1 MKLSS
6 HENMMLEMA
15 TMTFFPKD
23 GRWSSSCFNHSNALE
38 IKYLPCHLRDN
49 LWLALM
55 LKKEELFGINFIKI
69 YYFVSNSNLFKRKR
83 NEYEQ
88 EIVKFQI
95 SWMMNGGEGWITKEE
110 YGGSMFFL
118 SPQCDL
124 AFRKGIVDTLSRIG
138 MNRDAIEEGIEKNA
152 KWRDILMD
160 KAFSNEYEPVQAKF
174 KGNHKPYD
182 DTFKDEK
189 NVNSIKLEPVD
200 LEFKNQWLKMRKYEY
215 YQNNKNSI
223 LKYGKIEPCM
233 LLTNKEV
240 IELKTY
246 LEQKGIQRKEQIEQ
260 YKIETNTPQRI
271 IKRKYYN

>member
-1 MKLSS
+1 MKLNS

-23 GRWSSSCFNHSNALE
+23 GRWSSSCFNRSNALE

-49 LWLALM
+49 LWLSLM
-55 LKKEELFGINFIKI
+55 LKKEEELFGINFIKI
-69 YYFVSNSNLFKRKR
+69 YYFVSNSSLFQRKR

-110 YGGSMFFL
+110 YGGSMVFL

-160 KAFSNEYEPVQAKF
+160 IAFSNEYEPVQAKF
-174 KGNHKPYD
+174 KGDHNHYD
-182 DTFKDEK
+182 DTFQDEK
-189 NVNSIKLEPVD
+189 NVNLIKLEPAD
-200 LEFKNQWLKMRKYEY
+200 LEFKNTWLKMRKYEY
-215 YQNNKNSI
+215 YQNHKSSVD
-223 LKYGKIEPCM
+223 KYGKVEPCM
-233 LLTNKEV
+233 LLTDEEITAIKIYLAQKDKE
-240 IELKTY
+240 
-246 LEQKGIQRKEQIEQ
+246 RKEQIERF
-260 YKIETNTPQRI
+260 KAKKNISQRVL
-271 IKRKYYN
+271 RK